1 MVESN
6 PTKLDR
12 ERAGALS
19 PYMGVITLLYFAA
32 AIFFRCIRHLAWQ
45 RCPCYYRYAECAEL
59 PCAHTIRPLREKRG
73 QQLSRDVSL
82 LASPT
87 LAVP

>member
-32 AIFFRCIRHLAWQ
+32 AILLFAFAIWPGKDALV
-45 RCPCYYRYAECAEL
+45 
-59 PCAHTIRPLREKRG
+59 TIVTKNAPG
-73 QQLSRDVSL
+73 YH
-82 LASPT
+82 APT
-87 LAVP
+87 PSDH